1 MAREKNFSQIPWRNN
16 HKFLFTFSCIDIFSV
31 LCWFKIVQNW
41 VQLQSYVE
49 KVLIFLI
56 TSTYLGIPASRSW
69 LMEQIA
75 RLLMIIKDKDAV
87 AFKEP
92 AFMSLWNEK
101 RKVINLFPAVTVH
114 LNWFIKSCTW
124 WLDDRGNGR
133 ILCVPRHW
141 EPETL
146 SVAWQHRS
154 RGWGRTALTLR
165 SRESLDDDGAPRWT
179 RPAADTAASAKGAL
193 EKSPRLL
200 RNAVVRNSPGPGP
213 CHEPD

>member
-1 MAREKNFSQIPWRNN
+1 MEREKNFSQIPWRNN

-146 SVAWQHRS
+146 KCGVATSEPGVGEDRVNLEEPRELGRRRGTSLNSAS
-154 RGWGRTALTLR
+154 RGHCCF
-165 SRESLDDDGAPRWT
+165 S
-179 RPAADTAASAKGAL
+179 
-193 EKSPRLL
+193 
-200 RNAVVRNSPGPGP
+200 
-213 CHEPD
+213 